1 MVLLRLAENLRN
13 SHVLLGS
20 WPKASRACNVL
31 TPGGKPNPGLAQ
43 MIAEKDYEPKLL
55 ATRMRLGLPPVCPEC
70 HQRLP
75 KPPRPARVVRF
86 DPALETV
93 DWSGWGFINGLVCG
107 GESGSNAREMPA
119 KAAVAARQFCRMVS
133 VPFTFKQWG
142 PRGEGQTLGGVHYQ
156 EFPEVKP

>member
-1 MVLLRLAENLRN
+1 MQDGATARLAENLRD
-13 SHVLLGS
+13 SYVLLGS
-20 WPKASRACNVL
+20 WPKASRACKVL

-86 DPALETV
+86 DPAQMDAVITFL
-93 DWSGWGFINGLVCG
+93 
-107 GESGSNAREMPA
+107 REREKPTIRVYGRFGKPA
-119 KAAVAARQFCRMVS
+119 KI
-133 VPFTFKQWG
+133 
-142 PRGEGQTLGGVHYQ
+142 GE
-156 EFPEVKP
+156 